1 MLTHMCSAMAGQ
13 SNETCVLCRQT
24 GGDDHVIEGINA
36 YINENVGVV
45 QLREIAAQVADVL
58 NENAH
63 QMTHEQ
69 VVIHIREH
77 VKNPRVI
84 MHQKLDELITLSK
97 LAKDGCV
104 CQCAESGKQRV
115 DVKMVASYLKT
126 VDRIVSVYKMDCM
139 KA

>member
-1 MLTHMCSAMAGQ
+1 M
-13 SNETCVLCRQT
+13 
-24 GGDDHVIEGINA
+24 IEGVNA

-45 QLREIAAQVADVL
+45 QLREIAAQVTDVL

-69 VVIHIREH
+69 VVEHIREH
-77 VKNPRVI
+77 VKSPKVI

-104 CQCAESGKQRV
+104 CQCAESGKQLV

-126 VDRIVSVYKMDCM
+126 VDRIMNIYRSGHM

>member
-1 MLTHMCSAMAGQ
+1 M
-13 SNETCVLCRQT
+13 
-24 GGDDHVIEGINA
+24 IEGINA

-77 VKNPRVI
+77 VMNPRVI

-104 CQCAESGKQRV
+104 CQCAESGKQLV